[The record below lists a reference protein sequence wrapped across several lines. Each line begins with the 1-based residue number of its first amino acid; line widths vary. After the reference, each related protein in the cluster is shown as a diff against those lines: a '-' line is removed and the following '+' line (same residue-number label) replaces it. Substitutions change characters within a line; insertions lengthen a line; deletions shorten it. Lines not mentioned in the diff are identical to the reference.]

1 MVDVAAPHVCAESP
15 KMESFDLPFLVA
27 FRFLTLTLSSRRG
40 MTHSSI
46 LAVISTRAS
55 SGHAARPYGRA
66 RSVADDCDGLKCWA
80 SVSTIVRS
88 KRIPAF
94 DADCTE
100 AMPTKHRGLP
110 PMTTGDT
117 APGPMHWL
125 RPLTRRPLPERYPPP
140 SNIPSFGGFSS
151 PKGTRI
157 ALCCLRYGAYAFYDD
172 PS

>member
-66 RSVADDCDGLKCWA
+66 RSVADDCDGLKA
-80 SVSTIVRS
+80 GRQFQ
-88 KRIPAF
+88 R
-94 DADCTE
+94 
-100 AMPTKHRGLP
+100 L
-110 PMTTGDT
+110 
-117 APGPMHWL
+117 
-125 RPLTRRPLPERYPPP
+125 
-140 SNIPSFGGFSS
+140 
-151 PKGTRI
+151 
-157 ALCCLRYGAYAFYDD
+157 
-172 PS
+172 